1 MSAEGITQ
9 GIDRDLAE
17 HFQILD
23 TRFLVA
29 IHHGDVDVVKL
40 ARQELMNRGLNGE
53 GRWVGFAKPLRYAG
67 VVGSAEIACLGRI
80 GAGGATEI
88 QTLSHAESWR
98 HVLERIRG
106 PRSE

>member
-1 MSAEGITQ
+1 MSAERITQ

-17 HFQILD
+17 RFQILD

-53 GRWVGFAKPLRYAG
+53 VRWVGFAKAG
-67 VVGSAEIACLGRI
+67 ELLG
-80 GAGGATEI
+80 
-88 QTLSHAESWR
+88 
-98 HVLERIRG
+98 V
-106 PRSE
+106 

>member
-1 MSAEGITQ
+1 MSAERITQ

-40 ARQELMNRGLNGE
+40 SRQELMNRGLNGE
-53 GRWVGFAKPLRYAG
+53 GRWVGFAKAG
-67 VVGSAEIACLGRI
+67 ELLG
-80 GAGGATEI
+80 
-88 QTLSHAESWR
+88 
-98 HVLERIRG
+98 V
-106 PRSE
+106 